1 MTYSILTD
9 LNGQSFRATAQQA
22 EAIESLTE
30 ARKGGIA
37 TVYGYRPATNYI
49 TPPVL
54 DLQVLT
60 RFSTANLYRRK
71 VAALESVCLNDVLPH
86 VAADPVLSKLD
97 PDAVQDLFCD
107 RLRDEVDSLNK
118 SLDGDRSDAHRAGHD
133 RCYAHVTDGVKVH
146 FVTERGDDGL
156 MHPVL
161 TDGLPTVNSIMV
173 AHLELSR
180 KVREAGERKVVNSR
194 APKRMGN
201 AIAKVL
207 NARSVGIRYLSLKLD
222 NFDRVV
228 VSRKSYLPEDVAS
241 IPADV
246 LMA

>member
-9 LNGQSFRATAQQA
+9 LNGNSFRATAQQA

-37 TVYGYRPATNYI
+37 TVYGYRPASNYV
-49 TPPVL
+49 TPPVH
-54 DLQVLT
+54 DLSILT

-71 VAALESVCLNDVLPH
+71 LAALESVSFNDVAPH
-86 VAADPVLSKLD
+86 VNADPVLSKLD
-97 PDAVQDLFCD
+97 ATAQQELFCE
-107 RLRDEVDSLNK
+107 RLRDTVNSLNTT
-118 SLDGDRSDAHRAGHD
+118 LDGDRSDAHRQGHD
-133 RCYAHVTDGVKVH
+133 RCYAHMGDGIKVH
-146 FVTERGDDGL
+146 FVTAKGSDGL

-161 TDGLPTVNSIMV
+161 TDGLPTVSSIMV
-173 AHLELSR
+173 AYLELSR
-180 KVREAGERKVVNSR
+180 NVREAGERKTVNSR

-201 AIAKVL
+201 AIDRVL
-207 NARSVGIRYLSLKLD
+207 NSRSVGIRFLSLKVD
-222 NFDRVV
+222 NFDRLV

-246 LMA
+246 LLA